1 MAETSSEQAPSVPQP
16 ASAGKHRWRWW
27 FPFALVAA
35 LVIGLG
41 GGVLLDRQL
50 LTAFT
55 PPANL
60 SQDAEP
66 EFRLMA
72 EAWNTIDQHYVDRS
86 ALDPQRLGYGA
97 LSGMTDALG
106 DTGHSRFLS
115 PQMVRVED
123 DFTQGQLVGIGVE
136 VQMKDGQLVIVAPL
150 DGSPAQQAGLRPG
163 DVIVAVNGTNVV
175 AQPIDQVIQQ
185 IQGQAGTQLTLSL
198 LTPASGQTRSV
209 TLRRARITLDNVTW
223 RSLPGTSIAHL
234 RVAAF
239 SQGVGREVRTALEEI
254 QGAHMHAII
263 LDLRDNPGGLVEEA
277 VSVASQFL
285 SGGNAFLEK
294 NAQGQTTAVPVQPG
308 GVATSIPMVVLVNGG
323 TASAAEIV
331 SGALQDAQ
339 RATVIGETTFGT
351 GTVLNQFSLSDG
363 SALLLATEE
372 WLTPGGRV
380 IWHRGLAPDQMV
392 ALAPDVV
399 PVFPESEQG
408 MTAEQLRGS
417 RDTQLVRALDVLTA
431 DP

>member
-1 MAETSSEQAPSVPQP
+1 M
-16 ASAGKHRWRWW
+16 WW
-27 FPFALVAA
+27 VPFALIAA

-41 GGVLLDRQL
+41 GGVLLDRQV

-55 PPANL
+55 PSANL
-60 SQDAEP
+60 PQDAEP

-97 LSGMTDALG
+97 LSGMTGALG

-150 DGSPAQQAGLRPG
+150 DGSPAQQAGLRSG
-163 DVIVAVNGTNVV
+163 DVIVAVNGTNVA
-175 AQPIDQVIQQ
+175 AQPIDQVIPQ
-185 IQGQAGTQLTLSL
+185 IQGQAGTQVTLSI

-209 TLRRARITLDNVTW
+209 TLKRARITLDNVTW
-223 RSLPGTSIAHL
+223 RQLPGTSIAHL

-239 SQGVGREVRTALEEI
+239 SQGVGTQVRAALEAI
-254 QGAHMHAII
+254 QGAHMRAIV
-263 LDLRDNPGGLVEEA
+263 LDLRDNPGGLVDEA

-285 SGGNAFLEK
+285 SSGNVFVEK
-294 NAQGQTTAVPVQPG
+294 NAQGQMTAVAVQGG
-308 GVATSIPMVVLVNGG
+308 GVARSIRIVVLVNGG

-331 SGALQDAQ
+331 TGALQDAH

-380 IWHRGLAPDQMV
+380 IWHRGLAPDQMI

-399 PVFPESEQG
+399 PIFPESEQG
-408 MTAEQLRGS
+408 LTAQQLRAS
-417 RDTQLVRALDVLTA
+417 KDVQLVRALDVLTN
-431 DP
+431 

>member
-1 MAETSSEQAPSVPQP
+1 
-16 ASAGKHRWRWW
+16 
-27 FPFALVAA
+27 
-35 LVIGLG
+35 VIGLS
-41 GGVLLDRQL
+41 GGVLLDRQVL
-50 LTAFT
+50 AAFT

-60 SQDAEP
+60 AQEAQP

-72 EAWNTIDQHYVDRS
+72 EAWNTIDQHYVDHS

-97 LSGMTDALG
+97 LSGMTDALS

-115 PQMVRVED
+115 PQMVRAEN

-136 VQMKDGQLVIVAPL
+136 VQMKGGQLVIVAPL

-163 DVIVAVNGTNVV
+163 DVIVAVNGTNVA
-175 AQPIDQVIQQ
+175 AQPIDQVSQQ
-185 IQGQAGTQLTLSL
+185 IQGQAGTQLTLSI
-198 LTPASGQTRSV
+198 LTPAIGQTRSV
-209 TLRRARITLDNVTW
+209 TLTRARITLDNVTW
-223 RSLPGTSIAHL
+223 RTLPGTSIAHL

-239 SQGVGREVRTALEEI
+239 SQGVGGQVRTALEEI
-254 QGAHMHAII
+254 QGAGMRAIV
-263 LDLRDNPGGLVEEA
+263 LDLRDNPGGLLDEA

-285 SGGNAFLEK
+285 SGGNVLLEK

-331 SGALQDAQ
+331 TGALQDAH

-372 WLTPGGRV
+372 WLTPSGRV
-380 IWHRGLAPDQMV
+380 IWHQGLAPDQMV
-392 ALAPDVV
+392 ALAPDAA
-399 PVFPESEQG
+399 PLFPESEQG
-408 MTAEQLRGS
+408 MTAEQLRAS
-417 RDTQLVRALDVLTA
+417 TDTQLVRALDVLTK
-431 DP
+431 